1 MEERKARQI
10 DFILTHPTYDYSLWI
25 FTNKNSLRRL
35 CQAFVEPGNGDRIF
49 GAKPR
54 ERLVLAFKVVIFAA
68 VAASVAIAA
77 VATPLYRQEYYKTM
91 GDVRLSWFNLTEV
104 SLGSVFILEFVVK
117 IIADGFLLTPNAY
130 LLSIWNGLDFFV
142 LLTLIVNIVT
152 ALISGGDVSR
162 YVFSALPLFLCS
174 PLRSAS
180 QGHSRPFALFGSS
193 IYPNECAKPFTMSS
207 LSARPSS
214 SMPLYLLYYTSYPT
228 QSGDRTSSR
237 RSCTFVTMRWSATK
251 RNASANISR
260 LRYNGNSWH
269 REYGAIQTST
279 ASTLSD
285 PPS

>member
-162 YVFSALPLFLCS
+162 YVSSALPLSCVHHSVQHHKGIQGLS
-174 PLRSAS
+174 RS
-180 QGHSRPFALFGSS
+180 
-193 IYPNECAKPFTMSS
+193 
-207 LSARPSS
+207 SAH
-214 SMPLYLLYYTSYPT
+214 
-228 QSGDRTSSR
+228 QS
-237 RSCTFVTMRWSATK
+237 
-251 RNASANISR
+251 
-260 LRYNGNSWH
+260 
-269 REYGAIQTST
+269 IQTN
-279 ASTLSD
+279 AQNLL
-285 PPS
+285 